1 MRPTVRRAR
10 RRTRLLAGLSAALL
24 ASSLALVAG
33 SPASSPALADTIG
46 DKLSNA
52 EDDLAQANTEVAAAM
67 KALDAARTQLP
78 AARAAYAAAQA
89 KLAGARQREAATAAA
104 VEQATA
110 ASIAADQRV
119 QDAQDSIKAM
129 NGQITDL
136 ARAVYTQGPYAE
148 LAAVL
153 SAQTP
158 SEFADQ
164 LEAIRAVSRSQNKTL
179 ADLQQAKA
187 DLALAS
193 VQAEQAL
200 AKVQKKRQEADDAL
214 KAAAAVTAD
223 ARAAKA
229 KIDALVAARANA
241 LAVADQQ
248 RDKVKAQYA
257 ELKKEQQRLARLA
270 RERARSQS
278 GYTGT
283 PTGNL
288 IWPIPGATTS
298 GQIGWRVHPVYGY
311 KSCHTGID
319 LTGSY
324 GTPILAAAD
333 GKVVLIESGG
343 AYGLHTVIDHG
354 GGMETMYAHQSGV
367 AVSPGQIVKQ
377 GSVIGYVGASG
388 FVTGP
393 HLHWEVHLN
402 GVPYNPLGW
411 FGGPKTVIA
420 CWNQV

>member
-1 MRPTVRRAR
+1 MRLIGRGRAAR
-10 RRTRLLAGLSAALL
+10 PRAGLVVAVVCAALL
-24 ASSLALVAG
+24 GGMAG
-33 SPASSPALADTIG
+33 SPVASPALADSIN
-46 DKLSNA
+46 DKISNA
-52 EDDLAQANTEVAAAM
+52 EDDLAQANVAVAKAAQDL
-67 KALDAARTQLP
+67 AAARTQLP
-78 AARAAYAAAQA
+78 AARAALAQA
-89 KLAGARQREAATAAA
+89 RAELSGARQHEAATAAA

-110 ASIAADQRV
+110 ASISAQERV
-119 QDAQDSIKAM
+119 VEAEAKIATM
-129 NGQITDL
+129 NGQIGDL
-136 ARAVYTQGPYAE
+136 ARAVYSQGPYAE

-179 ADLQQAKA
+179 ADLQAAKA

-193 VQAEQAL
+193 AQAQQAV
-200 AKVQKKRQEADDAL
+200 AKVVKKRAE
-214 KAAAAVTAD
+214 AAAALEKAGRIAER
-223 ARAAKA
+223 ARSAKA
-229 KIDALVAARANA
+229 KVDALVAARAA
-241 LAVADQQ
+241 AVAVADNQ

-257 ELKKEQQRLARLA
+257 ELKKEQARLIRLA
-270 RERARSQS
+270 RERAQNGS

-298 GQIGWRVHPVYGY
+298 GQVGWRVHPVYGY
-311 KSCHTGID
+311 RSCHTGID
-319 LTGSY
+319 LSGGY

-333 GKVVLIESGG
+333 GKVVLVDNGG

-354 GGMETMYAHQSGV
+354 AALETMYAHQSAV
-367 AVSPGQIVKQ
+367 AVSVGQIVRQ
-377 GSVIGYVGASG
+377 GQVIGYVGASG

-393 HLHWEVHLN
+393 HLHWEVHIN

-411 FGGPKTVIA
+411 FGGPKEVIA
-420 CWNQV
+420 CWNQI